1 MYIGGKFK
9 AKSVAGTTEAFKINI
24 SPRSILD
31 FVLAMYARALT
42 TQRLIGR
49 ILEVLNVSLENV
61 VFRDRI
67 VQLTTLE
74 EVQVARNLVLP

>member
-1 MYIGGKFK
+1 
-9 AKSVAGTTEAFKINI
+9 
-24 SPRSILD
+24 
-31 FVLAMYARALT
+31 MYARALT